1 MSCNGLNINIGFEEY
16 KTANV
21 YRIYVE
27 SYVRLNDIFNTAYFI
42 RNTFNFTELFL
53 TVTRLFKNDNCNVY
67 LSQTMKLL

>member
-1 MSCNGLNINIGFEEY
+1 MYTEFML
-16 KTANV
+16 KV
-21 YRIYVE
+21 
-27 SYVRLNDIFNTAYFI
+27 YVRLNDIFNTAYFI